1 MSRLNSHRE
10 EYIKGKGPTNRS
22 TRLRLALFTGD
33 LSANSTVNRLH
44 PRKPHR
50 EASFQNEDV
59 AELRLP
65 AGVGRVG

>member
-1 MSRLNSHRE
+1 MSRLNSDH
-10 EYIKGKGPTNRS
+10 EYIKGKWPNDRR
-22 TRLRLALFTGD
+22 TRLWLVLFAGD
-33 LSANSTVNRLH
+33 PSANSTVNRLH

-59 AELRLP
+59 AELSLP